1 VDNAGDDRRFLAARD
16 ALCRCHYLIP
26 VLLDFTFTSIL
37 AWMPMEGKPANKTAR
52 YRQEPAGIDLLVF
65 DFTPRSAEV
74 PG

>member
-1 VDNAGDDRRFLAARD
+1 
-16 ALCRCHYLIP
+16 
-26 VLLDFTFTSIL
+26 
-37 AWMPMEGKPANKTAR
+37 MEGKPANKTAR